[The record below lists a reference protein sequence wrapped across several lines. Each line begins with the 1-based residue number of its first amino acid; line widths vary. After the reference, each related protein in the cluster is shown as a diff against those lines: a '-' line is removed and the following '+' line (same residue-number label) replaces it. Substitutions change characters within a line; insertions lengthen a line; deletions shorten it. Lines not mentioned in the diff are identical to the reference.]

1 MPRLP
6 LDLNLTDV
14 NLLIQLNNT
23 NIALGRLNTEAQ
35 AIPNKKILIEFAS
48 IKESVSSSAIEN
60 IHTTIE
66 EAFVAELAQDR
77 NSLTQ
82 ANKETLHYKDAIIQ
96 WAELILQNQ
105 VLFVKDIINL
115 NILLLWND
123 QWILSSP
130 NKHIMKWD
138 KIIYTPPLWMDVIMD
153 FLSNFEENYN
163 TFSPEKEIDP
173 LKTSYASLSVWSN
186 SSILR
191 WEWKNRKN
199 SLCSFPIS
207 TP

>member
-1 MPRLP
+1 MHQFDPLIPNNTMPRLP

-96 WAELILQNQ
+96 
-105 VLFVKDIINL
+105 
-115 NILLLWND
+115 
-123 QWILSSP
+123 
-130 NKHIMKWD
+130 
-138 KIIYTPPLWMDVIMD
+138 
-153 FLSNFEENYN
+153 
-163 TFSPEKEIDP
+163 
-173 LKTSYASLSVWSN
+173 
-186 SSILR
+186 
-191 WEWKNRKN
+191 
-199 SLCSFPIS
+199 
-207 TP
+207 